1 VNPKPTREREDRAVG
16 WSLASFSYLKP
27 ESRRLAFVLFAL
39 VLGVVLTY
47 ASALIHAGAVTAYAT
62 VAIEYGLYLLYLSRT
77 RDPVFARLLVFGLIA
92 GAIELVTDAWAV
104 DVTRTL
110 VYPADGPFLWRSPL
124 YMPFAWGSTFLQLGG
139 IAHWVSGR
147 LPLLASSLALGLIGA
162 LDIPFYEQMAKGAGW
177 WFYQKAPMLGNAPWY
192 VIGTEILVVAA
203 LPVVARWVGN
213 GSLGLSAGLGV
224 ALGAW
229 IGVAALISYSLAG
242 H

>member
-1 VNPKPTREREDRAVG
+1 VRTTET
-16 WSLASFSYLKP
+16 
-27 ESRRLAFVLFAL
+27 RRLLFVLFAL
-39 VLGVVLTY
+39 TLGVALTY
-47 ASALIHAGAVTAYAT
+47 VSAVLRLGAVTAYVT
-62 VAIEYGLYLLYLSRT
+62 VAIEYCLYLLYLTRT
-77 RDPVFARLLVFGLIA
+77 RDPVFGHLLVLGLIA
-92 GAIELVTDAWAV
+92 GVLELASDWWAV
-104 DVTRTL
+104 DVTGTL
-110 VYPADGPFLWRSPL
+110 VYPADGPILLRSPL

-147 LPLLASSLALGLIGA
+147 WPLLASSLALGLIGA

-177 WFYQKAPMLGNAPWY
+177 WFYQTAPMLGNAPWY